1 MDGDEQE
8 PGEAE
13 ETENVEEQSAEEP
26 TEEST
31 GPGVTRRH
39 FMKWA
44 IVGGVVAAAAGIGG
58 YALLRGGTNKPA
70 LPAYFVNANTV
81 DYGMVPD
88 HIEDA
93 TLHVAQWY
101 QYWPSSFLDGFK
113 AHILSKYGASINI
126 IQEIYTSNEEL
137 FTWITQS
144 GKKFDVMFPSNYTVE
159 TMERAGL
166 VLNMN
171 PDWLPNYANLF
182 DVWKYTTAQN
192 SYARRASSSALL
204 AVPYQWGTTGIGFRT
219 DKAWTRADIEA
230 DGYEVF
236 WNSTYKGQNVAGKM
250 MMLDDMRETIGT
262 TYKRIGWNEQVTKG
276 YTPTNIPRN
285 PDPPYNGEYQL
296 SQNET
301 DPARLNGAK
310 AELLVAKD
318 NLFDFNTQNQGP
330 YLVQD
335 IVWID
340 TAWSGD
346 IMYAIRPN
354 TPSPQPVDYWVPMMG
369 GAQWTDNVVI
379 HKESRNLFL
388 AHEFIDYFLDAQ
400 QGATITDWNLYAT
413 PNAASFDLLKAYPE
427 YSWDPR
433 EDPRIY
439 GDYAVGYTGAPILQR
454 SEPQKDLGADMTK
467 AYLDAWSEIKFG

>member
-1 MDGDEQE
+1 MDEEREE
-8 PGEAE
+8 PTGQE
-13 ETENVEEQSAEEP
+13 ETENVEGTAA
-26 TEEST
+26 EEST
-31 GPGVTRRH
+31 EPPEGVTRRR

-44 IVGGVVAAAAGIGG
+44 VVGGIVAAAAGIGG
-58 YALLRGGTNKPA
+58 YAALHWGGNKPA
-70 LPAYFVNANTV
+70 LPSYFVNANTV
-81 DYGMVPD
+81 DYSMVPD
-88 HIEDA
+88 HIEDP

-113 AHILSKYGASINI
+113 AHIQQAYGISVNI
-126 IQEIYTSNEEL
+126 VQEIYTSNEEL

-166 VLNMN
+166 ILNMN
-171 PDWLPNYANLF
+171 PGWLTNYGNLF
-182 DVWKYTTAQN
+182 DVWKYTAPQN
-192 SYARRASSSALL
+192 VYARRSSSGAPL

-219 DKAWTRADIEA
+219 DKGWTRADIEA

-236 WNSTYKGQNVAGKM
+236 WKQTYKGQNVTGKM
-250 MMLDDMRETIGT
+250 MMLDDMRETLWT

-276 YTPTNIPRN
+276 YTPTNIPQN
-285 PDPPYNGEYQL
+285 PDPPYNGEYQW

-301 DPARLNGAK
+301 DAARLSAAK
-310 AELLVAKD
+310 ADLLVAKG
-318 NLFDFNTQNQGP
+318 NIFDFNTQNQGP

-354 TPSPQPVDYWVPMMG
+354 TASPLPVDYWVPMMG

-388 AHEFIDYFLDAQ
+388 AHEFIDFFLDAQ
-400 QGATITDWNLYAT
+400 QGANITDWNLYAT
-413 PNAASFDLLKAYPE
+413 PNKASFDLLKSYPQ
-427 YSWDPR
+427 YGWNPR

-439 GDYAVGYTGAPILQR
+439 GDYATGYTGPSILQR
-454 SEPQKDLGADMTK
+454 SEPQHDLGANTTQD
-467 AYLDAWSEIKFG
+467 YLNAWSQIKFA